1 MARVVLA
8 RCLALIIVIVRFRN
22 PDADDELGQVFSS
35 TALTTANQSSCESI
49 LHPPWST
56 MPNPSAPHGRTMS
69 ARVGEWELPDQKLN
83 LLKAEF
89 LHLWRES
96 AYVDLNMF
104 WVSPGLNRMNGHL
117 CHERLTAFSCRSRI
131 GENVFHVEF

>member
-8 RCLALIIVIVRFRN
+8 RCLALIIVIGRFRN

-49 LHPPWST
+49 LHPPWSM

-96 AYVDLNMF
+96 A
-104 WVSPGLNRMNGHL
+104 
-117 CHERLTAFSCRSRI
+117 
-131 GENVFHVEF
+131 